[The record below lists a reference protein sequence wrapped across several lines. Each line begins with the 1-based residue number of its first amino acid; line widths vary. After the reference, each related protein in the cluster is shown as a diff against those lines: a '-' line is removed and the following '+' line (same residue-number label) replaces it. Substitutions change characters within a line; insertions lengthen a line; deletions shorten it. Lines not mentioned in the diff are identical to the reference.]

1 MYSIGGEVEESRG
14 LVSCERGDIDG
25 DGKKTID
32 KASPSRFKSKIR
44 IWESE
49 RPQTDRAM
57 VDVLESG
64 KDTEGGFSNIHTKAR
79 KEGGTRGDK
88 E

>member
-1 MYSIGGEVEESRG
+1 MVQIENPNMGIGAPAD
-14 LVSCERGDIDG
+14 L
-25 DGKKTID
+25 
-32 KASPSRFKSKIR
+32 
-44 IWESE
+44 
-49 RPQTDRAM
+49 

-79 KEGGTRGDK
+79 KEGGMRGDK

>member
-64 KDTEGGFSNIHTKAR
+64 KDTEGGFLNIHTKAR